1 MGRTI
6 KMAKVDPG
14 ITVEVGPPDDTVEF
28 KMKPITQEVED
39 DLDDCSREIQRV
51 MENEDSTPRDRCE
64 SIVNQL
70 DAMLEPLP
78 RPAGDVVSEKAKR
91 KPSEI
96 LMAAYDSQKITR
108 AQINDLVDKLV
119 AAGRPT

>member
-14 ITVEVGPPDDTVEF
+14 ITVEVGPSDDTAEF

-51 MENEDSTPRDRCE
+51 MENPDSTPRDRCE
-64 SIVNQL
+64 AIVSQL

-78 RPAGDVVSEKAKR
+78 RPAGDVLSDRQKR
-91 KPSEI
+91 TPSQI
-96 LMAAYDSQKITR
+96 LLPAYDEQKITR

>member
-14 ITVEVGPPDDTVEF
+14 ITVEVGPSDDTVEF
-28 KMKPITQEVED
+28 KMLPITQEVED

-51 MENEDSTPRDRCE
+51 MEQENSTPRDRCE
-64 SIVNQL
+64 SIVAQL
-70 DAMLEPLP
+70 DVMLAPLP
-78 RPAGDVVSEKAKR
+78 RPAGDVVSDAAKR

-96 LMAAYDSQKITR
+96 LLAAYDAQKITR
-108 AQINDLVDKLV
+108 SQINDLVDKLV

>member
-14 ITVEVGPPDDTVEF
+14 ITVEVGTPDDTVEF

-51 MENEDSTPRDRCE
+51 MENPDSTPRDRCE
-64 SIVNQL
+64 SIVAQL

-78 RPAGDVVSEKAKR
+78 RPGGDVVGEHQKR
-91 KPSEI
+91 QPSEI
-96 LMAAYDSQKITR
+96 LMTAYDSQKITR
-108 AQINDLVDKLV
+108 AQVNDLVDKLV